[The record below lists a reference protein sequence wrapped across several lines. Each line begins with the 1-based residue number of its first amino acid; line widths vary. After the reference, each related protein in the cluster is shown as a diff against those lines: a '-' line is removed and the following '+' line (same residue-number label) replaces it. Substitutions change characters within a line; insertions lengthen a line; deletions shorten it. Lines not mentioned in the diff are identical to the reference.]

1 MSALTKQ
8 DFHLHFSFLKPIPYY
23 LNFPYSLD
31 CVLKMQLA
39 SYLKTLHIVSL
50 HNSIGGLFIR
60 DGIKKVF
67 CLEFFFFFF
76 TQIAQSLSVKSTSN
90 DYMSVNLKPS
100 VARFL
105 F

>member
-1 MSALTKQ
+1 
-8 DFHLHFSFLKPIPYY
+8 
-23 LNFPYSLD
+23 
-31 CVLKMQLA
+31 MQLA

-67 CLEFFFFFF
+67 CLEFFFS
-76 TQIAQSLSVKSTSN
+76 QIAQSLSVKSTSN